1 MTTSTRAAGA
11 LSRLAARPVLIA
23 AGLVLVLVAALMTFW
38 PGWDAVAFW
47 RHPTTTVT
55 AHFTRTVGLY
65 PGSEVRVLGVPVGTV
80 RSVTPEGTTVRVV
93 LDVDADQKIPAD
105 AKAAIMSPSLV
116 SDRYV
121 QLLPVWTD
129 GPTMADG
136 GDIPVDR
143 TAVPVE
149 LDRVTQSLDDLAV
162 GLGPDGANADGSLS
176 RVLDTAARNLDGQ
189 GDDVNQAVTELSKAV
204 TTLSDGRGDLFGTVK
219 NLQSFTSTLAVNDD
233 QVRQLNSRLASVS
246 DQLSGE
252 RDDLA
257 LALKNLA
264 VALDEVSTFVHDNRA
279 VLTHDVSALAD
290 VTGTI
295 AKKRDALAETLDNAP
310 VALSNLQNAYNP
322 GSGTLDTRDNAEQL
336 KKPELLLCGLIND
349 QLGRSTKC
357 AEVLGKLLDPV
368 LTLIDQV
375 TGGHALPGVSLTSV
389 SDQLGGSGLAGL
401 LGGAPTGGPAN
412 SQGGDR

>member
-1 MTTSTRAAGA
+1 VTRTHV
-11 LSRLAARPVLIA
+11 AARRLPSRTGLIV
-23 AGLVLVLVAALMTFW
+23 AGLVLVTLAGVLTFW
-38 PGWDAVAFW
+38 PGWGAVAFW

-55 AHFTRTVGLY
+55 AHFTRAVGLY
-65 PGSEVRVLGVPVGTV
+65 PGSQVRVLGVPVGTV

-93 LDVDADQKIPAD
+93 LDVAADQKIPAD
-105 AKAAIMSPSLV
+105 AKAAVMSPSLV

-121 QLLPVWTD
+121 QLLPAWTGGPVMRD
-129 GPTMADG
+129 GA
-136 GDIPVDR
+136 DIPVDR

-176 RVLDTAARNLDGQ
+176 RLLDTASRNLDGQ

-204 TTLSDGRGDLFGTVK
+204 GTVSDGRGDLFGTVR

-233 QVRQLNSRLASVS
+233 QVRELNSRLAAVS

-257 LALKNLA
+257 LTLKNLA
-264 VALDEVSTFVHDNRA
+264 VALDQVSTFVHDNRT

-295 AKKRDALAETLDNAP
+295 AKKRDALAHTLDDAP

-322 GSGTLDTRDNAEQL
+322 KSGTLDTRDNAEQL
-336 KKPELLLCGLIND
+336 KKPDLFLCGLIND
-349 QLGRSTKC
+349 QLGRSTTC
-357 AEVLGKLLDPV
+357 ATTLGRLLDPV
-368 LTLIDQV
+368 LALIDQV
-375 TGGHALPGVSLTSV
+375 TGGHSLPGVSVTPV
-389 SDQLGGSGLAGL
+389 TDKLGGLAGL
-401 LGGAPTGGPAN
+401 LGAGGT
-412 SQGGDR
+412 STSGGSR

>member
-1 MTTSTRAAGA
+1 MRTV
-11 LSRLAARPVLIA
+11 SRLASRPVLIIG
-23 AGLVLVLVAALMTFW
+23 GLVLALLAGVVGFW
-38 PGWDAVAFW
+38 PGWDSVAFW

-55 AHFTRTVGLY
+55 AHFTRAVGLY
-65 PGSEVRVLGVPVGTV
+65 PGSQVRVLGVPVGTV

-93 LDVDADQKIPAD
+93 LAVDADQKVPAD
-105 AKAAIMSPSLV
+105 AKAAVMSPSLV

-121 QLLPVWTD
+121 QLLPAWTS
-129 GPTMADG
+129 GPVMRDG

-162 GLGPDGANADGSLS
+162 GLGPKGANADGSLS
-176 RVLDTAARNLDGQ
+176 RLLDTAARNLDGQ

-204 TTLSDGRGDLFGTVK
+204 GTLSDGRGDLFGTVR

-322 GSGTLDTRDNAEQL
+322 ASGTLDTRDNAEQL
-336 KKPELLLCGLIND
+336 KKPELFICGLLDD
-349 QLGRSTKC
+349 QLGQSTRC
-357 AEVLGKLLDPV
+357 AETLGRLLDPV
-368 LTLIDQV
+368 LTLIGQV
-375 TGGHALPGVSLTSV
+375 TGGHALPGISVTSV
-389 SDQLGGSGLAGL
+389 TDKAGGSGLAAL
-401 LGGAPTGGPAN
+401 LGGTTSGG
-412 SQGGDR
+412 SR